1 MYKWAIKQHCLFDKN
16 GRDKKP
22 THDPG
27 CKRNRGVLFSQS
39 DHTYCRITAGH
50 FKYQGRQ
57 GFQGNEK
64 IFRRID
70 IKQANISETDT
81 GFRISGCGSVC
92 IQVVPPDPKVRKL
105 ATRSTYMDGGCISN
119 KLVTPKAYSSP
130 PFALIGRVPAKSM
143 RDMCTLIIITPV
155 WPSQSW
161 YTQLLRMFI
170 QHPIY
175 NIPFPH
181 FQIF

>member
-22 THDPG
+22 THDPR
-27 CKRNRGVLFSQS
+27 CKGNRGVLFSQS
-39 DHTYCRITAGH
+39 DHNYCRITAGH

-81 GFRISGCGSVC
+81 GFRSVDVDLFASRLC
-92 IQVVPPDPKVRKL
+92 HQIPKYVSWQRDPHTWMVD
-105 ATRSTYMDGGCISN
+105 A
-119 KLVTPKAYSSP
+119 
-130 PFALIGRVPAKSM
+130 
-143 RDMCTLIIITPV
+143 
-155 WPSQSW
+155 
-161 YTQLLRMFI
+161 
-170 QHPIY
+170 
-175 NIPFPH
+175 
-181 FQIF
+181 FQINWSLLKHIPPHLLLL